1 LYGAS
6 WISDCATIGWLSF
19 RSALALAIIAVTS
32 AALTIVRDA
41 AADAC
46 GDAGCWALAAIES
59 TDKRHRSS
67 LLAWSFPL
75 SVLLGNEPLQGPQ
88 PPHEAVARHT

>member
-1 LYGAS
+1 
-6 WISDCATIGWLSF
+6 
-19 RSALALAIIAVTS
+19 LALAIIAVTS

-59 TDKRHRSS
+59 TDKATPVINTRMV
-67 LLAWSFPL
+67 LPPI
-75 SVLLGNEPLQGPQ
+75 SVLLANERLRGPQ
-88 PPHEAVARHT
+88 PPHEAVAPHT